1 MADII
6 PPVLQSDTFEIQRQK
21 INNSF
26 AYQNRFAIYMPQSGS
41 APGFSSNPTTAALVA
56 TTPPTSSVSMNVYL
70 STGTW
75 QLVVDSRG
83 AAYDATN
90 YTFLT
95 KHSATISSPATTANC
110 AYSFH
115 RNGGAGY
122 GRWVGNSAIGV
133 TTVTITTPVAT
144 TLFLNAP
151 IYTDNVGST
160 LNLANVSYYSFLGAS
175 AILTK
180 IA

>member
-26 AYQNRFAIYMPQSGS
+26 AYQNRFAIYMPQSGT
-41 APGFSSNPTTAALVA
+41 APTFTDSSRNTA
-56 TTPPTSSVSMNVYL
+56 PTSPVSMNVYL

-75 QLVVDSRG
+75 QLVVDSRH
-83 AAYDATN
+83 ASYDTT
-90 YTFLT
+90 TFNFFVYQT
-95 KHSATISSPATTANC
+95 ATILSPATTAYNSVNL
-110 AYSFH
+110 Y
-115 RNGGAGY
+115 RGGGSGY
-122 GRWVGNSAIGV
+122 GRMVGNGAIGV
-133 TTVTITTPVAT
+133 ANVTITTPVAT
-144 TLFLNAP
+144 TL
-151 IYTDNVGST
+151 T
-160 LNLANVSYYSFLGAS
+160 LNMPTFNTIGQNGSSWYVFMGAS

>member
-26 AYQNRFAIYMPQSGS
+26 AYQNRFAIYMPQGTSTTMPS
-41 APGFSSNPTTAALVA
+41 A
-56 TTPPTSSVSMNVYL
+56 VSMTVYL

-75 QLVVDSRG
+75 QFVIESKSLL
-83 AAYDATN
+83 YDTGN
-90 YTFLT
+90 NIGYTAN
-95 KHSATISSPATTANC
+95 HSAMLLSPATTVQC
-110 AYSFH
+110 SYVFL
-115 RNGGAGY
+115 RNGGSGY
-122 GRWVGNSAIGV
+122 GRYVGNGATGV
-133 TTVTITTPVAT
+133 VNLTITTPIST
-144 TLFLNAP
+144 TM
-151 IYTDNVGST
+151 T
-160 LNLANVSYYSFLGAS
+160 LNVPTATAGNVLFPSASAIFQGAS